1 MTPRIPLPA
10 DSDLPSEIRETLA
23 SLPPFNF
30 FRMLANAPA
39 SLGGFKELA
48 ESILMRNELPPRKRE
63 VAILRV
69 AHVTGCNY
77 EWTHHVVVAKMT
89 GVTDDEIGK
98 IAIAGSV
105 DGLGEE
111 DNLLCRVADE
121 ITRDIRLSDNAL
133 AEILARYGVRQ
144 AMELIL
150 CCSFYNMVS
159 RIVESTR
166 VELEALGAGVR

>member
-23 SLPPFNF
+23 NLDHNF

-39 SLGGFKELA
+39 SFREVVDLA
-48 ESILMRNELPPRKRE
+48 ESILMRSELPPRKRE
-63 VAILRV
+63 VAVLRV
-69 AHVTGCNY
+69 AHITGCNY
-77 EWTHHVVVAKMT
+77 EWTHHIVAAKVS

-98 IAIAGSV
+98 IAVTGSV

-111 DNLLCRVADE
+111 DDLLCRVADE
-121 ITRDIRLSDNAL
+121 ITGDVRLSDDAL

-159 RIVESTR
+159 RILQSTR
-166 VELEALGAGVR
+166 VELEEWVKW